1 MSASRVGKG
10 RDDIFAKKPL
20 IQDEKPLTQKEMEP
34 EQANT
39 RDTPKIKQSRGRP
52 LEHKEE
58 WTKVT
63 VVLLDKQIHWL
74 DKLATEIRFNTKV
87 AISRAEILR
96 AMINAV
102 EESGIDLSQIISED
116 DMKNKL
122 LKNLKP

>member
-1 MSASRVGKG
+1 MSKPKLGKG
-10 RDDIFAKKPL
+10 AYDIFTKKPP
-20 IQDEKPLTQKEMEP
+20 IQDEKPIEQKDIEP
-34 EQANT
+34 EQAT
-39 RDTPKIKQSRGRP
+39 ARDAQKVKQSRGRP

-102 EESGIDLSQIISED
+102 EESGIDLSEIISED
-116 DMKNKL
+116 DIKNKL
-122 LKNLKP
+122 LKNIKP

>member
-1 MSASRVGKG
+1 MNQPKTGKS
-10 RDDIFAKKPL
+10 RDDIFASNKPV
-20 IQDEKPLTQKEMEP
+20 QNEKPVTPQNVE
-34 EQANT
+34 T
-39 RDTPKIKQSRGRP
+39 GTTSTPKEKQSRGRP

-102 EESGIDLSQIISED
+102 EESGIDLSEIISED
-116 DMKNKL
+116 DIKNKL
-122 LKNLKP
+122 LNNLKP